1 MRVFGH
7 NPTPNIAQLASIDR
21 GENRCNRDRF
31 LLLRAMSCRSRLL
44 VGPEYETLLEASLSL
59 DAPNN

>member
-21 GENRCNRDRF
+21 AKAVVIVIGFSSCVRCHV
-31 LLLRAMSCRSRLL
+31 AL
-44 VGPEYETLLEASLSL
+44 VFWLVQNTKPSWKRRYH
-59 DAPNN
+59 